1 MKILIII
8 PAYKEADNIERL
20 VDDIILNHPI
30 CDYVII
36 NDGSHDATRSICRE
50 KDIILLIY
58 RSILVLAAQCRR
70 DTSMLREKGMI

>member
-30 CDYVII
+30 CELMMVHMMPQEAY
-36 NDGSHDATRSICRE
+36 ARE